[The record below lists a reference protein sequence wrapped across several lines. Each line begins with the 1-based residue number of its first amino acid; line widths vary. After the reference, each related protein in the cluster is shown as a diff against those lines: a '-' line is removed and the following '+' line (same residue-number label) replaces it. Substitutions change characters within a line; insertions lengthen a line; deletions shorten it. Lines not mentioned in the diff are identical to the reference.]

1 MILLFCKIMPLSIRN
16 VKTIIPKIP
25 VGKRSFGKRRRKIR
39 GTDRERVERSSTW
52 DPRVRFPPF
61 RFRRMNETSI
71 IVFVVRLPIRNFR
84 NAAQPR
90 SKGGLRLKKY
100 YVTRI
105 FARHPLSTR
114 PNRDSLYATEGCTTA
129 KILTTLAVNTHNV
142 LGSSHMKGDL

>member
-1 MILLFCKIMPLSIRN
+1 MPPSTWN
-16 VKTIIPKIP
+16 AKTIILKIS
-25 VGKRSFGKRRRKIR
+25 VGNRSFGKRRCKIR
-39 GTDRERVERSSTW
+39 ADRERVERSSTW
-52 DPRVRFPPF
+52 YPRVRFPPF

-105 FARHPLSTR
+105 FARHPPYSQLAQIVIPYMQRRVVRWPKFWQRSSST
-114 PNRDSLYATEGCTTA
+114 PITF
-129 KILTTLAVNTHNV
+129 
-142 LGSSHMKGDL
+142 